1 MIRTP
6 TTLKENEVE
15 KDKGSPVVIMLYQNK
30 EKGKLSNGFLV
41 LSPKNKK
48 EIFSMARMETQYHP
62 YTNFYFDYEKNQDGK
77 ATGTYEAKN
86 IFKKQEKKL
95 ASWID
100 ESKGA
105 EDNKLTFGYWVTAT
119 GEFLHLNVLEN
130 TKPLLTSAAHQG
142 AMGAAADVD
151 WFDEVTAERDWEGK
165 KYPAYRPRDMKGWTI
180 WTDFIGKMRT
190 DDIIKLND
198 GVVGIVG
205 VGDEAEDDQDE
216 DEEYNIHHPDVGH
229 EPVDVLGPEPVVGH
243 EPVNVLGPEPVVGH
257 EPVDV
262 LVDVTKP
269 ETKRT
274 LLVEQNPNH

>member
-1 MIRTP
+1 MPISKLKTMIRTP

-48 EIFSMARMETQYHP
+48 DIFSMARRETQYHP

-100 ESKGA
+100 ESKRA
-105 EDNKLTFGYWVTAT
+105 EHNKLTFGYWVTAS
-119 GEFLHLNVLEN
+119 GELLTYDGPRLNVLEN

-151 WFDEVTAERDWEGK
+151 WFDEVTAERDW
-165 KYPAYRPRDMKGWTI
+165 
-180 WTDFIGKMRT
+180 
-190 DDIIKLND
+190 
-198 GVVGIVG
+198 
-205 VGDEAEDDQDE
+205 
-216 DEEYNIHHPDVGH
+216 
-229 EPVDVLGPEPVVGH
+229 
-243 EPVNVLGPEPVVGH
+243 
-257 EPVDV
+257 
-262 LVDVTKP
+262 
-269 ETKRT
+269 
-274 LLVEQNPNH
+274 